1 MSLFFPLHPG
11 PLGATSRGQG
21 ISGSWTGAHVG
32 ATCWERTAGHAASK
46 CCNGKCQ
53 AAWEALQ
60 GGRHSRPAPPGVPSA
75 ILLLSLLEGSI
86 GRLPFIDSEPAYV
99 LTTVRKI
106 ERKN

>member
-1 MSLFFPLHPG
+1 
-11 PLGATSRGQG
+11 
-21 ISGSWTGAHVG
+21 
-32 ATCWERTAGHAASK
+32 
-46 CCNGKCQ
+46 
-53 AAWEALQ
+53 
-60 GGRHSRPAPPGVPSA
+60 VPSA